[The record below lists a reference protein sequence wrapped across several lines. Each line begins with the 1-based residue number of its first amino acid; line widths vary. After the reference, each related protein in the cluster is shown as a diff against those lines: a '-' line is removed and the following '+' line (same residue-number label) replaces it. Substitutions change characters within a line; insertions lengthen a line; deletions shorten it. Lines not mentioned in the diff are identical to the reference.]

1 MMDNCEHLI
10 EVAARLADMLLASC
24 PHVRVV
30 ATSREALGV
39 EGELVWPVARAPRS

>member
-10 EVAARLADMLLASC
+10 EMAARLADALLSSC

-30 ATSREALGV
+30 ATSREGS
-39 EGELVWPVARAPRS
+39 GR